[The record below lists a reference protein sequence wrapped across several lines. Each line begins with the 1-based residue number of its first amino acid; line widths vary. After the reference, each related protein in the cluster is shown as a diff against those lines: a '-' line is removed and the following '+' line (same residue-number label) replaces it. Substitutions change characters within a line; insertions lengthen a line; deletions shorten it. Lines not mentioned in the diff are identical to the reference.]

1 MCSYSS
7 VCITVDLCKRTIV
20 AFEKSHI
27 HSVVGS
33 NDHHFY
39 LLVGFLLDRVLGV
52 DPEGG
57 EARLGEQ
64 QDLLH
69 EPVSSLHQRAL

>member
-1 MCSYSS
+1 MSC
-7 VCITVDLCKRTIV
+7 
-20 AFEKSHI
+20 
-27 HSVVGS
+27 
-33 NDHHFY
+33 
-39 LLVGFLLDRVLGV
+39 LLAGFLLDRVLGV

-69 EPVSSLHQRAL
+69 EPVGPFHQRVL